1 MNKLRFFLFLILISV
16 FAFSVT
22 AFADEDIKLFV
33 NGKQLI
39 TDVAPVAV
47 DGRTMVPVRSIFEKL
62 GAEVTWINSSKQ
74 IIVKT
79 ASKRI
84 VLTLDK
90 TKAYVNNE
98 SAVMDTPPM
107 VINGRTLIPVRFVSE
122 KLGYRVDWDDK
133 DRAVHINSNSQTP
146 VIQSITSKKSGK
158 SYIVS
163 IKVKNFEKP
172 EISYATNPQRFIAD
186 FYDATLSKGDTKDRL
201 ANNTITE
208 IRSAEHDDYSRV
220 VIESPGVVS
229 YKVSYSGDTMKIT
242 ITSTD
247 TSSDDKATDK
257 DKDKEDKTDKKDEE
271 TEEKEEVKEKPL
283 IYVDDP
289 IVIIDAGHGGWDS
302 GAIGYDEDGSEVVFE
317 SEANLTIA
325 EYVYEYLRRNKVTVY
340 MTRQRDKAL
349 GDTEMEDLLE
359 RSEIANDKEA
369 TLFVS
374 IHNNSFADSEATGTE
389 VLYADTDN
397 KLNYGIKS
405 KDLAKNILKPLVKA
419 TGLNDRGV
427 KDSPKMV
434 VLNRTDMPAVIV
446 ECAFVSNPDDRQL
459 LLDEDSMQ
467 DIGYAIGEGI
477 VNTIKQLP

>member
-1 MNKLRFFLFLILISV
+1 M
-16 FAFSVT
+16 
-22 AFADEDIKLFV
+22 
-33 NGKQLI
+33 
-39 TDVAPVAV
+39 
-47 DGRTMVPVRSIFEKL
+47 
-62 GAEVTWINSSKQ
+62 
-74 IIVKT
+74 
-79 ASKRI
+79 
-84 VLTLDK
+84 
-90 TKAYVNNE
+90 
-98 SAVMDTPPM
+98 
-107 VINGRTLIPVRFVSE
+107 
-122 KLGYRVDWDDK
+122 
-133 DRAVHINSNSQTP
+133 
-146 VIQSITSKKSGK
+146 
-158 SYIVS
+158 
-163 IKVKNFEKP
+163 
-172 EISYATNPQRFIAD
+172 
-186 FYDATLSKGDTKDRL
+186 
-201 ANNTITE
+201 
-208 IRSAEHDDYSRV
+208 
-220 VIESPGVVS
+220 VS

>member
-1 MNKLRFFLFLILISV
+1 MHKLKIFLFVILIIL
-16 FAFSVT
+16 FSCT
-22 AFADEDIKLFV
+22 LPALADDDIKLFV

-39 TDVAPVAV
+39 TDVSPVAV

-122 KLGYRVDWDDK
+122 KLGYKVEWDDK
-133 DRAVHINSNSQTP
+133 DRAVHINSNSKNP

-158 SYIVS
+158 SYIVT

-186 FYDATLSKGDTKDRL
+186 FYDATLSKGDTKDHL
-201 ANNTITE
+201 GNNTITE
-208 IRSAEHDDYSRV
+208 IRSAEHDEYSRI

-229 YKVSYSGDTMKIT
+229 YKVSYLSDTMKIT
-242 ITSTD
+242 ITGTD
-247 TSSDDKATDK
+247 TSSEDKDTDK
-257 DKDKEDKTDKKDEE
+257 DKEDKKDEE
-271 TEEKEEVKEKPL
+271 TEEKEEEVKEKPL

-289 IVIIDAGHGGWDS
+289 VVIIDAGHGGWDS
-302 GAIGYDEDGSEVVFE
+302 GAIGYDDEGNEVVYE

-325 EYVYEYLRRNKVTVY
+325 EYAYEYLRRNKVTVY

-349 GDTEMEDLLE
+349 GDTEIEDLLE
-359 RSEIANDKEA
+359 RSEFANDKEA

-374 IHNNSFADSEATGTE
+374 IHNNSFTDSEATGTE

-405 KDLAKNILKPLVKA
+405 KDLAQNILKPLVKA

-427 KDSPKMV
+427 KNSPKMV
-434 VLNRTDMPAVIV
+434 VLNRTDMPSVIV
-446 ECAFVSNPDDRQL
+446 ECAFVSNPMDREL
-459 LLDEDSMQ
+459 LQDEDSMR

-477 VNTIKQLP
+477 VKTIRQLP